1 MANTGI
7 KKIHDLTLDEL
18 EDLVTALE
26 NMSRVADKP
35 AMQEQILNTVKK
47 VKQEIAKRLKNL

>member
-7 KKIHDLTLDEL
+7 KKIQDLTLEEL

-47 VKQEIAKRLKNL
+47 TQLEIAKRLRNL

>member
-7 KKIHDLTLDEL
+7 KKIRDLTLDEL

-35 AMQEQILNTVKK
+35 AMQQQILFTVKK

>member
-1 MANTGI
+1 MANSGI
-7 KKIHDLTLDEL
+7 KKICYLTLEEL

-26 NMSRVADKP
+26 NMSRVADRS
-35 AMQEQILNTVKK
+35 AMREQILNTVKK

>member
-7 KKIHDLTLDEL
+7 KKIHDLTLVEL

-35 AMQEQILNTVKK
+35 AMQEQILITVKK
-47 VKQEIAKRLKNL
+47 TQQEIAKRLKNL

>member
-7 KKIHDLTLDEL
+7 KKIHDLTLEEL

-35 AMQEQILNTVKK
+35 AMQQQILITVKK
-47 VKQEIAKRLKNL
+47 TQQEIAKRLKNL

>member
-7 KKIHDLTLDEL
+7 KKICDLTFQEL

-26 NMSRVADKP
+26 NMSRVADKS
-35 AMQEQILNTVKK
+35 AMREQILTTIKK

>member
-1 MANTGI
+1 MAHTGI
-7 KKIHDLTLDEL
+7 KKIRDLTLEEL

-26 NMSRVADKP
+26 NMSLVADRS
-35 AMQEQILNTVKK
+35 AMREQILNTVKK

>member
-7 KKIHDLTLDEL
+7 KKICDLTFQEL

-26 NMSRVADKP
+26 NMSRVADKT
-35 AMQEQILNTVKK
+35 AMQEQILNTVKR

>member
-7 KKIHDLTLDEL
+7 KRICDLTLEEL

-26 NMSRVADKP
+26 NMSKIADKS
-35 AMQEQILNTVKK
+35 AMREQILNTVKK
-47 VKQEIAKRLKNL
+47 TQQEIAKRLRNL

>member
-1 MANTGI
+1 MANSGI
-7 KKIHDLTLDEL
+7 KKICDLTLEEL

-35 AMQEQILNTVKK
+35 AMQEQILITVKK
-47 VKQEIAKRLKNL
+47 TQQEIAKRLKNL

>member
-7 KKIHDLTLDEL
+7 KKISDLTLDEL

-26 NMSRVADKP
+26 NMSKVADKP
-35 AMQEQILNTVKK
+35 AMREQILNTVKK
-47 VKQEIAKRLKNL
+47 VKQEIAKRIKNL

>member
-1 MANTGI
+1 MASTGI
-7 KKIHDLTLDEL
+7 KKIRDLTLEEL

-35 AMQEQILNTVKK
+35 AMQQQILITVKK
-47 VKQEIAKRLKNL
+47 VKQEIAKRIKNL

>member
-35 AMQEQILNTVKK
+35 AMQEQI
-47 VKQEIAKRLKNL
+47 

>member
-7 KKIHDLTLDEL
+7 KKIRDLSFQEL

-26 NMSRVADKP
+26 NMSKVADKS
-35 AMQEQILNTVKK
+35 AMREQILKTVKK
-47 VKQEIAKRLKNL
+47 VKQEIAKRIKNL

>member
-7 KKIHDLTLDEL
+7 KKIHELTLDEL

-47 VKQEIAKRLKNL
+47 TQQEIAKRLKNL

>member
-1 MANTGI
+1 MASTGI
-7 KKIHDLTLDEL
+7 KKIQDLTLEEL

-35 AMQEQILNTVKK
+35 AMQEQILTTVKR

>member
-1 MANTGI
+1 MANSGI
-7 KKIHDLTLDEL
+7 KKICDLTLEEL

-26 NMSRVADKP
+26 NMSRVADKT
-35 AMQEQILNTVKK
+35 AMQEQILTTVKR

>member
-7 KKIHDLTLDEL
+7 KKIRDLTLEEL

-26 NMSRVADKP
+26 NMSRVADKT
-35 AMQEQILNTVKK
+35 AMREQILKTVKK
-47 VKQEIAKRLKNL
+47 TQQEIAKRLKNL